1 MRGWGWGSVY
11 FSAVDVFLSNG
22 PVRSV
27 VFEVHPKEFVQ
38 WLSGVEWDAIV
49 WEVVRTSR
57 GRRWSRSDNGME
69 TAGLWGKKAWGSRS
83 MMPQLAGCVLDRTPA
98 EDPGRL
104 QLDFRA
110 GFQGTRGVPAETVE
124 TWG

>member
-1 MRGWGWGSVY
+1 M
-11 FSAVDVFLSNG
+11 FLSYG

-38 WLSGVEWDAIV
+38 WLSGVEWDA
-49 WEVVRTSR
+49 VVRTSR
-57 GRRWSRSDNGME
+57 GRRWSRRDNGME

-83 MMPQLAGCVLDRTPA
+83 MMPQLVDYVLDRRPA

-110 GFQGTRGVPAETVE
+110 SVQGTRGVPAETVE